1 MHTLTCV
8 NAGVISGL
16 VARHVSYCAAKMFR
30 ENIGS
35 NTLSNYQLKLI
46 ENNNF
51 IQI

>member
-16 VARHVSYCAAKMFR
+16 VARHVSYCAAKIFR

-46 ENNNF
+46 DLNRF
-51 IQI
+51 RGL